1 MALNCSPS
9 SHSKS
14 GESKN
19 REGKPQ
25 DSWGTVSQAAWFLP
39 GVDTLNR
46 HQRPSFRQQRAR
58 LGHQMSV
65 LSERSGGSTVCRA
78 DQRNTHALSLGAG
91 TTRAQSLAICI
102 QARHPGYPG
111 ISVKPW
117 DVRKEP
123 ENLPFTP
130 SCHFTAE
137 AQTERNG
144 PAQVTQFG
152 SNWHLNPNLGSADRG
167 CFPKPSNL
175 PFSSGGVRK
184 RRELTLDKG
193 RSVSPQPPAF
203 LPGPRTLGGWRD
215 SPDNLSHSGRT
226 ACLWE
231 GFFYPPLHQKEVL
244 VWC

>member
-130 SCHFTAE
+130 SCRFTAE
-137 AQTERNG
+137 AQTEEWTCPSHPIWIKLALEPKSWLHRSRLL
-144 PAQVTQFG
+144 PKTIQSA
-152 SNWHLNPNLGSADRG
+152 LLLGR
-167 CFPKPSNL
+167 C
-175 PFSSGGVRK
+175 
-184 RRELTLDKG
+184 EEEE
-193 RSVSPQPPAF
+193 
-203 LPGPRTLGGWRD
+203 RT
-215 SPDNLSHSGRT
+215 HS
-226 ACLWE
+226 
-231 GFFYPPLHQKEVL
+231 
-244 VWC
+244 